1 MIRVIDGLR
10 YNTET
15 AQQVYDYSNGRMTS
29 DFGYRSKT
37 LYRTSKGAW
46 FIHHVGGALTDMSVS
61 VGNNGRGGS
70 ADIEPVCE
78 NDAYGFLEAHSDD
91 SEAMAAIEK
100 FYSDRI
106 QEA

>member
-1 MIRVIDGLR
+1 MIQVIHGLR
-10 YNTET
+10 FNTDTSEL
-15 AQQVYDYSNGRMTS
+15 VFNHWNGRSTS